1 MVTEKK
7 GKILTGSPPSQSVVV
22 STLLLSISQNLT
34 RNSSPAAK
42 KRFLVVSNWTTPS
55 ERFLKPLYVLL
66 IAPSVSFHSTKCE
79 SPSLLVPQENSL
91 HEKIRKW
98 TDEMSET
105 KNESSYIICYS
116 SADIKLYI
124 NTFYVSPCTIS
135 TVSHGS
141 TPMSRSIIV
150 NSWAQAIIQPCLDF
164 PINGSREDKLQS
176 KTELKLRK
184 TWKMAT
190 SHGKIKH
197 IRTFMR
203 QTLQQWTWSSWY

>member
-1 MVTEKK
+1 M
-7 GKILTGSPPSQSVVV
+7 
-22 STLLLSISQNLT
+22 LLLSISQNLT

-91 HEKIRKW
+91 REKNRKW

-105 KNESSYIICYS
+105 ENESSYIICYS
-116 SADIKLYI
+116 SADKLYI
-124 NTFYVSPCTIS
+124 NNCYVSPCPIS

-164 PINGSREDKLQS
+164 SINGSREDKLQR
-176 KTELKLRK
+176 KTELKLKNTYNRWQLVMINK
-184 TWKMAT
+184 YQNLYASNIKAKE
-190 SHGKIKH
+190 HGVVDTKWDH
-197 IRTFMR
+197 YNNNMT
-203 QTLQQWTWSSWY
+203 

>member
-1 MVTEKK
+1 
-7 GKILTGSPPSQSVVV
+7 
-22 STLLLSISQNLT
+22 
-34 RNSSPAAK
+34 
-42 KRFLVVSNWTTPS
+42 VSNWTTPS

-79 SPSLLVPQENSL
+79 SPSLLVPHENSL
-91 HEKIRKW
+91 QEKIRKW

-105 KNESSYIICYS
+105 KNESRSYIICYS

-124 NTFYVSPCTIS
+124 NTCYVSPCTIS

-164 PINGSREDKLQS
+164 PINGGREDKLQS

-190 SHGKIKH
+190 SNDKIKH
-197 IRTFMR
+197 IRTFTR

>member
-1 MVTEKK
+1 M
-7 GKILTGSPPSQSVVV
+7 
-22 STLLLSISQNLT
+22 LLLSISQNLT

-79 SPSLLVPQENSL
+79 SPSLLVPHENSL
-91 HEKIRKW
+91 QEKNHKW

-105 KNESSYIICYS
+105 ENESRSYIICYS
-116 SADIKLYI
+116 SADIKLCI
-124 NTFYVSPCTIS
+124 NTCYVSPCPIS
-135 TVSHGS
+135 TVCHGS

-164 PINGSREDKLQS
+164 SINGSGEDKLQR

-184 TWKMAT
+184 TWQTTA
-190 SHGKIKH
+190 SNNKIKH
-197 IRTFMR
+197 IRPFTH
-203 QTLQQWTWSSWY
+203 QTLQQRTWSSWY